1 MTPREPIDTSAVR
14 EQNSSLLLELIWR
27 ERQIS
32 RADISRRTGL
42 SPSTVSAI
50 VAELREAS
58 LVREIGAGASRG
70 GRKPTLLAFC
80 DDAYVILGVELGARH
95 VSACVI
101 DLRGN
106 VRAAAEL
113 PNALHDRPRETL
125 AAAAKLAADCMHAA
139 RVSRK
144 QLIGIGIAVASPVD
158 PGRPGRLSEL
168 FLPAWSGI
176 DLRATFAE
184 SHGVPVFMENDAN
197 MGALAERFWG
207 AGQDAAAIAYIKVG
221 AGIGAGFVFGG
232 ELYRGAGG
240 VSGEIGHI
248 PIDPN
253 GPCCICGNRGCIAMY
268 IGAAALSEQARAR
281 FGEGAPHTVAEIV
294 RRAKS
299 GDIAAREIIDGV
311 GQSLGMVVAG
321 LLNTLNPQLVVLGG
335 EITAV
340 GDLLLDPLR
349 ASVRG
354 RALASVFAQTRIVT
368 SQLGARSVCVGAAT
382 CVLARALRDRSLFI
396 APAQATA

>member
-14 EQNSSLLLELIWR
+14 EQNSSLLLDLIWR

-50 VAELREAS
+50 VAELRDAS
-58 LVREIGAGASRG
+58 LVREIGSGASRG

-80 DDAYVILGVELGARH
+80 DDAYFLVGVELGARH
-95 VSACVI
+95 VAASVI

-106 VRAAAEL
+106 VRAFAEAPHVL
-113 PNALHDRPRETL
+113 SEDPDATL
-125 AAAAKLAADCMHAA
+125 ALASRLIADGLQTA

-144 QLIGIGIAVASPVD
+144 QLVGTGIAAASPVD
-158 PGRPGRLSEL
+158 PSRPGQLSEL
-168 FLPAWSGI
+168 FLPAWSNI
-176 DLRATFAE
+176 DVRAFFAQ
-184 SHGVPVFMENDAN
+184 SLGVPAFMENDAN

-207 AGQDAAAIAYIKVG
+207 AGKDVAATAYIKIG
-221 AGIGAGFVFGG
+221 AGVGAGFVFGG

-248 PIDPN
+248 PIDPS
-253 GPCCICGNRGCIAMY
+253 GPECNCGNRGCITTY
-268 IGAAALSEQARAR
+268 VGAAALTQKARER
-281 FGEGAPHTVAEIV
+281 FGAGAPHSVGEIV
-294 RRAKS
+294 RRARS
-299 GDIAAREIIDGV
+299 GDIAAREIVDGI
-311 GQSLGMVVAG
+311 GQNLGIVIAG
-321 LLNTLNPQLVVLGG
+321 LLNLLNPQLVVLGG

-349 ASVRG
+349 ASVRQ
-354 RALASVFAQTRIVT
+354 RALANVFAQTRIVT
-368 SQLGARSVCVGAAT
+368 AQLGARSVAVGAAT
-382 CVLARALRDRSLFI
+382 HVLSRALRDRSLFI
-396 APAQATA
+396 APAQASA